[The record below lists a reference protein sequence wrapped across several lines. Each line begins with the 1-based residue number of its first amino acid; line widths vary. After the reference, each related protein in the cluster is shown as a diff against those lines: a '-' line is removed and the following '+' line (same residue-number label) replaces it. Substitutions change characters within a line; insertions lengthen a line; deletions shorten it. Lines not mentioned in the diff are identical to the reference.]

1 MPVNIKTNLPAKVLL
16 ENENIFVMDEA
27 RANSQDIR
35 PLELV
40 ILNLM
45 PIKEETELELL
56 RMLSNTPLQVKIT
69 LLRIASHE
77 SKNTCQSHLNEHYL
91 VFDEIKHK
99 KFDGMIITGAPLE
112 QYEFSEITYYDELV
126 SILEWSKSNVFSTL
140 HICYG
145 AMFGLNYHYNIAKI
159 PLKKKLSGVFYHDVI
174 DSKDEIL
181 RGIDDVFLAPHSR
194 HSGIDELAL
203 ANHKSLVILAKSDL
217 AGSYLIRSSDRRQVF
232 VLGHPEY
239 SRTTLDNEYKR
250 DIKNGLD
257 VDIPYNY
264 YKDDNPNNPPKL
276 TWRAHAN
283 CVYINWLNYY
293 VYQTTP
299 FELDKLNSIN

>member
-1 MPVNIKTNLPAKVLL
+1 MPVNIKTNLPAKQAL
-16 ENENIFVMDEA
+16 ENENIFVMDEV

-35 PLELV
+35 PLELI

-77 SKNTCQSHLNEHYL
+77 SKNTCENHLNEHYL

-112 QYEFSEITYYDELV
+112 HLEFNEVTYINELREILK
-126 SILEWSKSNVFSTL
+126 WSKSNVFSTL

-145 AMFGLNYHYNIAKI
+145 AMIGLNYHYNISKI
-159 PLKKKLSGVFYHDVI
+159 ALEKKLSGVYKHLVI
-174 DSKDEIL
+174 DNKDELL
-181 RGIDDVFLAPHSR
+181 RGMDDEFLAPHSR

-203 ANHKSLVILAKSDL
+203 KNNEFLKVLASSDM
-217 AGSYLIRSSDRRQVF
+217 AGSYLIRSLDKRQVF

-239 SRTTLDNEYKR
+239 SRKTLDNEYKR
-250 DIKNGLD
+250 DLKNGLN

-264 YKDDNPNNPPKL
+264 YENDDPNNEPKL

-293 VYQTTP
+293 VYQSTP
-299 FELDKLNSIN
+299 FEIDKIN

>member
-1 MPVNIKTNLPAKVLL
+1 MPLNVKTNLPAKKQLL
-16 ENENIFVMDEA
+16 ENENIFVMDEV

-45 PIKEETELELL
+45 PIKEDTELELL
-56 RMLSNTPLQVKIT
+56 RMLSNTPLQIKVKF
-69 LLRIASHE
+69 LRIKSHA
-77 SKNTCQSHLNEHYL
+77 SKNTCQSHLNEHYNI
-91 VFDEIKHK
+91 FDDIKNQ

-112 QYEFSEITYYDELV
+112 QIDFEEVSYYEELKQ
-126 SILEWSKSNVFSTL
+126 IMDWSKDNVFSTL

-145 AMFGLNYHYNIAKI
+145 AMAGLYHHYKI
-159 PLKKKLSGVFYHDVI
+159 NKLPLEKKLSGVFWHYML
-174 DSKDEIL
+174 DSKDEIF
-181 RGIDDVFLAPHSR
+181 RGMDDIFLAPHSR
-194 HSGIDELAL
+194 HSKIDEDAL
-203 ANHKSLVILAKSDL
+203 GKNQDLKILAKSDL
-217 AGSYLIRSSDRRQVF
+217 AGSYLISSKNKRQVF

-239 SRTTLDNEYKR
+239 SRHTLDNEYKR

-264 YKDDNPNNPPKL
+264 YKDDNPENPPIL
-276 TWRAHAN
+276 SWRAAAN

-299 FELDKLNSIN
+299 YDLSKIN